1 MMVRGDLLMTLSIP
15 AIGKMVLFNGPAA
28 KSNLFY
34 GLRGSTL
41 VPTSSQRVFVPN
53 PFPPR
58 NCRVDSSGR
67 GIVFIVHGTGRRAGV
82 CLRSRRICTVSP
94 TLPFC
99 MVSRARLGSR
109 LFSTISL
116 GTGSSARMAAQ
127 GTAGME
133 SLWRFPP
140 T

>member
-1 MMVRGDLLMTLSIP
+1 MTVRGDLLMTLSIP
-15 AIGKMVLFNGPAA
+15 AIGKMPLVNGPAA

-41 VPTSSQRVFVPN
+41 VPTSSQMIFVPN

-67 GIVFIVHGTGRRAGV
+67 GSSSLCMGGRRTGV

-99 MVSRARLGSR
+99 MVSRARSGSR